1 MASISFNPDRME
13 FLVSFTLDDMAEN
26 KNEEETLN
34 LGQEQILM
42 NISHV
47 KDSLMASKILL
58 PTPLPPGSHECMLML
73 KELQKRNKNHF
84 R

>member
-13 FLVSFTLDDMAEN
+13 FLVSFTFEDMAEN

-34 LGQEQILM
+34 LGQAQILM

-58 PTPLPPGSHECMLML
+58 PTPLAPGSHECMLML
-73 KELQKRNKNHF
+73 KELQKSQK
-84 R
+84 

>member
-1 MASISFNPDRME
+1 MASKSFNPDRME
-13 FLVSFTLDDMAEN
+13 FLVSFTLEDMAEN
-26 KNEEETLN
+26 KIEEETLN
-34 LGQEQILM
+34 LGQAQILM

-58 PTPLPPGSHECMLML
+58 PTPLAPGSHECMLML